1 MGVGL
6 ALFTIGSWGRRIS
19 IGIDVQRS
27 EGELRSRGTVL
38 CVLGDTRQSSSLIE
52 GIMNRTQDLV
62 GENNLK
68 DAECYLVLATEIWI
82 ESLEKKGLNLLG
94 DVFAKRDIGEMIA
107 GKNYVSP
114 M

>member
-1 MGVGL
+1 
-6 ALFTIGSWGRRIS
+6 
-19 IGIDVQRS
+19 
-27 EGELRSRGTVL
+27 
-38 CVLGDTRQSSSLIE
+38 
-52 GIMNRTQDLV
+52 V